1 MREKVRVI
9 LINLLVFAGAWLL
22 LEGSA
27 WLVYRRLPVHYQSG
41 KRLVEAFLGKG
52 QREEVRSIDAHPYL
66 LYANHPGHVDSV
78 LQHNSLGYR
87 NPEFSIQKDNN
98 TIRILA
104 LGGSTTYGFLNK
116 DPRAAWPA
124 ILESR
129 LNDVL
134 KQPVEVINAG
144 LNYATSAELLAAYT
158 FRHRYLAADWV
169 LYHGGGNDAAPV
181 VFPDYNP
188 EYTHF
193 RAGGKALT
201 LRPLERVL
209 LRSYVFRIFYS
220 LWLSPIETVYQ
231 SQPFSFAD
239 LDPIEVHKAVQNPDN
254 YQGFKRNLDL
264 LINMAK
270 MDGSHM
276 AMIEFLTASP
286 KKVGQRRKDLKPIL
300 PDFLAAIEQNRQIM
314 QDLSNQHKIP
324 YIYLPEDRFTDRMFW
339 DYCHLKPDGEKLKA
353 ELIFQALLPLIKEE
367 FTSKNSTTQQLI
379 N

>member
-1 MREKVRVI
+1 MREKFKVFF
-9 LINLLVFAGAWLL
+9 INLLVFAGAWLL
-22 LEGSA
+22 LETSA
-27 WLVYRRLPVHYQSG
+27 WLVYRRLPVQYQSG

-66 LYANHPGHVDSV
+66 LYVNHPGHVDSV

-87 NPEFSIQKDNN
+87 NPEFEVKKDSN
-98 TIRILA
+98 TLRILA

-116 DPRAAWPA
+116 NPESTWPA
-124 ILESR
+124 ILEDKLEAT
-129 LNDVL
+129 LN
-134 KQPVEVINAG
+134 QPVEVINAG

-158 FRHRYLAADWV
+158 LRHRYLEADWV

-231 SQPFSFAD
+231 SQPFSFLN
-239 LDPIEVHKAVQNPDN
+239 LDPEQVQEAVQDSNN
-254 YQGFKRNLDL
+254 YEGFRRNLDL
-264 LINMAK
+264 LMQMVK
-270 MDGSHM
+270 MDGSQM
-276 AMIEFLTASP
+276 AVIEFLTASP
-286 KKVGQRRKDLKPIL
+286 KKVGRRRKDLKPIL
-300 PDFLAAIEQNRQIM
+300 PDFLAAIQQNQQIM
-314 QDLSNQHKIP
+314 QQLSAQHKIP
-324 YIYLPEDRFTDRMFW
+324 YISLPEDQFTDRMFW
-339 DYCHLKPDGEKLKA
+339 DYCHLKPEGEAIKA
-353 ELIFQALLPLIKEE
+353 AFIFQALAPQIQKL
-367 FTSKNSTTQQLI
+367 NY
-379 N
+379 